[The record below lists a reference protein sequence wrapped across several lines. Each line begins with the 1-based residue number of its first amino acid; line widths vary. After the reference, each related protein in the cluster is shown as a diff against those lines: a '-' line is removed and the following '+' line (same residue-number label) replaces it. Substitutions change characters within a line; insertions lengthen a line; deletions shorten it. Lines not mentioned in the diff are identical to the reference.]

1 MRHTIALFGAAL
13 LTAGALAWGT
23 SAHAQEERYFHR
35 GVSAPSD
42 AFELGVGTGYTQGF
56 GLIQPARDIPSVAGA
71 GIGVDVNLAYRVN
84 PVWSLGVQGEYQEFA
99 SELNTA
105 ARGLAGNVGVTMHA
119 APVHRGDPWLRIATG
134 YRGLWSVNP
143 PGVPTTY
150 IQGWQ
155 VAKASVGYDVRVSRA
170 VAIAPEVGADVNLFV
185 NQVQSGVS
193 TSQPAQL
200 GAFVFAGLQGRFDMG
215 GTSTD
220 NTVVAKNVR

>member
-13 LTAGALAWGT
+13 LTASVLAWGT
-23 SAHAQEERYFHR
+23 SARAQEERYR
-35 GVSAPSD
+35 GVAAPSD

-84 PVWSLGVQGEYQEFA
+84 PVWSLGVQGEYQEF
-99 SELNTA
+99 SSKLNTA
-105 ARGLAGNVGVTMHA
+105 ARGLGGNVGVTMHA
-119 APVHRGDPWLRIATG
+119 APIRRGDPWLRLATG

-143 PGVPTTY
+143 PGLPTTY
-150 IQGWQ
+150 IQGWEI
-155 VAKASVGYDVRVSRA
+155 AKASLGYDVRVSRS
-170 VAIAPEVGADVNLFV
+170 VAIAPQVGADLNMFV

-193 TSQPAQL
+193 TSQPAQF

-215 GTSTD
+215 GTTTD
-220 NTVVAKNVR
+220 STVVAKNVR